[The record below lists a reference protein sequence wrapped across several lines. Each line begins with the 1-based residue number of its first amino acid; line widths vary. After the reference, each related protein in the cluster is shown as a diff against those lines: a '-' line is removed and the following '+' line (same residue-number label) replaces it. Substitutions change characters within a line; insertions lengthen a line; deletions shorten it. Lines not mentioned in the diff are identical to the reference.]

1 MKMAIIATRGSQTS
15 LVTLF
20 TTVMVAAICEMSV
33 RVLLRDE
40 ALYRLTRSRISDTV
54 LSEIYGK
61 EKTSIETRLR
71 ETGLS
76 DLPALI
82 REAKAQGDVR
92 LFACNSSMGILGLGE
107 MDLIEEIDE
116 VRGLTS
122 FLLEEISE
130 SKIIL
135 SL

>member
-20 TTVMVAAICEMSV
+20 TTVMVAAISEMSV

-54 LSEIYGK
+54 LSEIYEK

-130 SKIIL
+130 SKIVL